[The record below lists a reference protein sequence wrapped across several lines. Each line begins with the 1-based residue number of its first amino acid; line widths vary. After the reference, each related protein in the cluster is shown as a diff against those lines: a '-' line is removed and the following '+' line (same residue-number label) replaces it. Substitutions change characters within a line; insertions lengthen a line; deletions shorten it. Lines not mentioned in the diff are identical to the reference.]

1 MYLFGV
7 DFEKIHR
14 EAMIEEAREEG
25 HKQGLSDGLRK
36 GRDENRAET
45 ARNLLKMGL
54 GTCEQVAQTTGLPLE
69 EVKKLSAAATE
80 PVLA

>member
-25 HKQGLSDGLRK
+25 HKKGLAE
-36 GRDENRAET
+36 GRDEGLVAGQKAS
-45 ARNLLKMGL
+45 ARNMLNMGL
-54 GTCEQVAQTTGLPLE
+54 GSFEQVAQVTGLSLE
-69 EVKKLSAAATE
+69 EVEKLAAAETE